1 MKANTVVT
9 SVNKLW
15 KHPLLFG
22 IIGAFIGLV
31 LRYAFTGSSI
41 AFPFKNILHAHSHV
55 MLLGFL
61 FNALLA
67 LIWIKFTSGIDRI
80 SYKLYV
86 ALQLGMALM
95 IVAFIM
101 QGYALYS
108 ILFSTLHLWLSYIL
122 LIRLWKRLKG
132 NKFLIQL
139 VKVGIVFHF
148 ISSLGPYALGPLMVM
163 DMKESPWYQQ
173 AIFFYLHFQFLGLF
187 FTWMLAVLLQK
198 TTVILTK
205 KQVVGICISLVLLY
219 AHSLDYSFDHW
230 LIQLFGGFGSIF
242 LFLILLKFKDGFLKL
257 ERRFKMIYYII
268 LIVAI
273 INILGSIPVVA
284 KLVVNN
290 HFMLIAW
297 LHFLFLG
304 MYVPFIWAFLKQKIS
319 IAIWL
324 LYGFTVILSEAVLVF
339 PNELSQWFSISI
351 MWLLFII
358 YLSMFLII
366 TTVHSSYLFSRIN
379 TK

>member
-15 KHPLLFG
+15 KYPLLFG

>member
-1 MKANTVVT
+1 MKANTVIT

-319 IAIWL
+319 ITIWL

>member
-1 MKANTVVT
+1 MKASITII
-9 SVNKLW
+9 SEKKLW
-15 KHPLLFG
+15 TYPLLFG

-41 AFPFKNILHAHSHV
+41 VFPFKNVLHAHSHV

-67 LIWIKFTSGIDRI
+67 LVWTNFTNGIDKV
-80 SYKLYV
+80 SYKIYI
-86 ALQLGMALM
+86 ALQLCIAIM
-95 IVAFIM
+95 IVAFII

-122 LIRLWKRLKG
+122 LIRLWKRLVG

-139 VKVGIVFHF
+139 IKAGILFHF
-148 ISSLGPYALGPLMVM
+148 VSSLGPYALGPLMVL

-198 TTVILTK
+198 TALIITK
-205 KQVVGICISLVLLY
+205 KQVLGIVISLVFLY
-219 AHSLDYSFDHW
+219 AHSLDYNFDHW
-230 LIQLFGGFGSIF
+230 LIQLFGGFGSIL
-242 LFLILLKFKDGFLKL
+242 LFIILLSFNRVFQKL
-257 ERRFKMIYYII
+257 ENRFKIIYYII
-268 LIVAI
+268 LTVTI

-304 MYVPFIWAFLKQKIS
+304 MYVPFIWMFLKQKIS
-319 IAIWL
+319 LYIWF

-339 PNELSQWFSISI
+339 PNEISQWFSISI

-366 TTVHSSYLFSRIN
+366 TTVHLNYLFSRFN

>member
-15 KHPLLFG
+15 KYPLLFG

-319 IAIWL
+319 ITIWL